1 MGFLSVLSMAHRWIA
16 ERAGRGDVVIDA
28 TAGTGVDTLT
38 LAELVGPGGQVHA
51 FDIQQQALDR
61 TRERLAAAGALDQVH
76 LHLLDHAKMSEAV
89 DASCHG
95 QVSAVMFN
103 LGYLPGGDME
113 VITKPSTTLEAL
125 DAALSLLK
133 PGGIIT
139 CVLYPGHS
147 GGEAEALAVEAWA
160 AGLPQAEGQ
169 AVMYRQPQRSA
180 APYLVAIEK
189 RKI

>member
-16 ERAGRGDVVIDA
+16 ERAGRGDIVIDA

-61 TRERLAAAGALDQVH
+61 TQERLTSAGALNQVR

-89 DASCHG
+89 DAACRG
-95 QVSAVMFN
+95 RVSVVMFN
-103 LGYLPGGDME
+103 LGYLPGGDTE

-147 GGEAEALAVEAWA
+147 GGETEALAVESWA

-189 RKI
+189 RKS